1 MTEMELKLMLA
12 RYNMLAKKEA
22 IAAYM
27 CQHTDADECIHYGSE
42 FSECTIEMRKMKDD
56 LRKYGYNFAYTDSK
70 TAGKVQYA
78 VYRIVAIATA
88 G

>member
-1 MTEMELKLMLA
+1 MTELEMELALL
-12 RYNMLAKKEA
+12 RYNMLTKKEA

-42 FSECTIEMRKMKDD
+42 FSECTIETRKMKDD
-56 LRKYGYNFAYTDSK
+56 LRKYGYNFAYAGSK

-88 G
+88 S

>member
-56 LRKYGYNFAYTDSK
+56 LRKYGYRFAYADSK
-70 TAGKVQYA
+70 IAGKVQYA

-88 G
+88 D